1 MHIQR
6 IKTPGGEEMVVI
18 PAQEFDELVDA
29 RDHAQAMAAYRR
41 GDGDW
46 LTDAEMAEFLAA
58 SSPLA
63 FWRQR
68 RHLTQVQLA
77 ASVGISQG
85 YLAQIETGKRT
96 GDVALYRR
104 LARQL
109 GVAIEDLIPEN
120 EGSRV
125 TD

>member
-1 MHIQR
+1 MHVQR
-6 IKTPGGEEMVVI
+6 IKTPSGEEMVVI
-18 PAQEFDELVDA
+18 PAQEFDNLIDA

-41 GDGDW
+41 GEGDW

-68 RHLTQVQLA
+68 RGMTQAQLA
-77 ASVGISQG
+77 ASVGVSQG

-96 GDVALYRR
+96 GDVGLYRK

-109 GVAIEDLIPEN
+109 GVAIEDLIPEDN
-120 EGSRV
+120 SAP
-125 TD
+125 